1 MGHDAS
7 LQASRKNPPPGK
19 AIVVALLG
27 LHGLFLIIIGLIAFF
42 GGFVGVYDV
51 SHGHTTPGAMVAVLG
66 AALAWM
72 FLLGGIISLLCAQ
85 GLLTWQ
91 RWALWLTIAQQAH
104 QSHRGK
110 LCADAAAIYPV
121 DRCFEH
127 ECCWRYPPLCADS
140 DRRTHAFPLIM
151 LTRRVSIDRR
161 RTFLPAYKCRLL
173 HKRTW
178 LTKKSFTPLPTLL
191 FTRSD

>member
-1 MGHDAS
+1 MDVAPGWDCILALCTGIVDVAAMGILVDDCP
-7 LQASRKNPPPGK
+7 RG
-19 AIVVALLG
+19 
-27 LHGLFLIIIGLIAFF
+27 
-42 GGFVGVYDV
+42 
-51 SHGHTTPGAMVAVLG
+51 
-66 AALAWM
+66 
-72 FLLGGIISLLCAQ
+72 
-85 GLLTWQ
+85 
-91 RWALWLTIAQQAH
+91 H

-110 LCADAAAIYPV
+110 LRADAAVFYPV

-127 ECCWRYPPLCADS
+127 EYCWKYPPLCADS

-173 HKRTW
+173 NKGTW